1 NLNENKLDVPIVSIA
16 IYDNHIEKNG
26 WTTLSLM
33 TSDVVPD
40 KYQAYWAGF
49 LETNITYELTNASFE
64 NSVAGD
70 MVYTISSGVNLL
82 ILGLCPEPLTPQ
94 CKKLKAYLSENMEY
108 VIMQYLTLGGNDEF
122 WYQVGLQMWQLKGM
136 SDAYRHIFVS
146 DASTLTD
153 DYLLSL
159 KDDVLGVYL
168 LQLSGDLSEIL
179 KALALPELINHVNQ
193 FGVPTVSSP
202 SCSALIKLIRGDV
215 YLSHVTWSPYSMML
229 RVLKHY
235 NFPWKVNGKDKKKIP
250 GYAITFSSYPS
261 VISSVDDFYITSA
274 KLVSHEYKLL
284 LKKAMRARSC
294 VIRFILCFLSTK
306 VSIET
311 TIGNSN
317 EELWRIV
324 RNGASNS
331 VLEPFRVTVA
341 NRMAQNGAEW
351 VSYFKYQ
358 NSGTGLV
365 FDADVTDVLKRQTYW
380 ASYNLPLM
388 CPALFCSNYPTAQM
402 NMLATSGPTYDN
414 VPPFQWSK
422 IPVKVPTPRMH
433 PDKWMFT
440 PIVTDFTEYLGRTL
454 VPKCPKLISVF

>member
-1 NLNENKLDVPIVSIA
+1 MHRQCAVRLRMLLLPIVLSVLCSPVGCEELSQALIFVYNERGVDHFRYMEFKSLNQDKLSVPIVSIA
-16 IYDNHIEKNG
+16 IHDNQIEKNG

-70 MVYTISSGVNLL
+70 MVYTISSDVHLL
-82 ILGLCPEPLTPQ
+82 TLGLCPEPLTSQ

-108 VIMQYLTLGGNDEF
+108 VIMQYLNLGENDEF

-179 KALALPELINHVNQ
+179 KALALPELINQVNQ

-202 SCSALIKLIRGDV
+202 SCSALIKLIKGDV

-235 NFPWKVNGKDKKKIP
+235 NFPWKVNGKDNKKIP
-250 GYAITFSSYPS
+250 GYAVTFSSYPS
-261 VISSVDDFYITSA
+261 VISSIDDFYITSA

-284 LKKAMRARSC
+284 LHEAMWSWIRSPDRSSFTSFG
-294 VIRFILCFLSTK
+294 VFVDIL
-306 VSIET
+306 
-311 TIGNSN
+311 
-317 EELWRIV
+317 
-324 RNGASNS
+324 
-331 VLEPFRVTVA
+331 
-341 NRMAQNGAEW
+341 
-351 VSYFKYQ
+351 
-358 NSGTGLV
+358 
-365 FDADVTDVLKRQTYW
+365 
-380 ASYNLPLM
+380 
-388 CPALFCSNYPTAQM
+388 
-402 NMLATSGPTYDN
+402 
-414 VPPFQWSK
+414 
-422 IPVKVPTPRMH
+422 
-433 PDKWMFT
+433 
-440 PIVTDFTEYLGRTL
+440 
-454 VPKCPKLISVF
+454 